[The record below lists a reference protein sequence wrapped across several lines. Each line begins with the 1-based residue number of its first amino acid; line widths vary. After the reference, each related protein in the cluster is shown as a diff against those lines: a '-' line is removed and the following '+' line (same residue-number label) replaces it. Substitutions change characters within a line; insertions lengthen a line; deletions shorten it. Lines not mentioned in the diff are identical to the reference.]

1 MKSGGLHRQPTP
13 SKLSAHASPEH
24 AGQPAGFWRRSRAYG
39 ADWLLLAPFMALV
52 LRSPLVTAWADMRDL
67 NTLLQ
72 DWLLDRLLEAS
83 GPIPSPLALA
93 RTLME
98 DAPLLASVEAQIVQ
112 LSLAVTQAAVFAAI
126 TAGLYFIG
134 FEASAWQATP
144 GKRWLG
150 LKVVDL
156 HGTRIGWGRASA
168 RFLAGTLS
176 WLTLNLGHALAGWR
190 ADGRALHDLVAG
202 TRVVTR
208 QPVRQRSGDRSE

>member
-1 MKSGGLHRQPTP
+1 VKSGGLFRQPTP
-13 SKLSAHASPEH
+13 SKLSAQASPGD
-24 AGQPAGFWRRSRAYG
+24 AGPPAGFWRRSAAYG
-39 ADWLLLAPFMALV
+39 TDWLLLAPCVALV
-52 LRSPLVTAWADMRDL
+52 LRSPLATAWAGMRDL
-67 NTLLQ
+67 NALLQ
-72 DWLLDRLLEAS
+72 DWLLDRLLEGS
-83 GPIPSPLALA
+83 GPMPSPLALA

-98 DAPLLASVEAQIVQ
+98 DAPLLASVEAQIVH
-112 LSLAVTQAAVFAAI
+112 LSLAVTQAAVFAAG

-156 HGTRIGWGRASA
+156 RGAPIGWGRASA

-190 ADGRALHDLVAG
+190 ADGRALHDLIAG

-208 QPVRQRSGDRSE
+208 SPVRQRSGDRSE

>member
-1 MKSGGLHRQPTP
+1 
-13 SKLSAHASPEH
+13 
-24 AGQPAGFWRRSRAYG
+24 
-39 ADWLLLAPFMALV
+39 
-52 LRSPLVTAWADMRDL
+52 
-67 NTLLQ
+67 
-72 DWLLDRLLEAS
+72 
-83 GPIPSPLALA
+83 
-93 RTLME
+93 
-98 DAPLLASVEAQIVQ
+98 
-112 LSLAVTQAAVFAAI
+112 VTQAAVFAAI